1 MALNNKIF
9 RITEERNSAS
19 MKIDLM
25 DTEEIICLIN
35 QEDAKVAEAVR
46 VEIPAIKKAVDM
58 IVTRMKEGG
67 RLFYVGAGTSGR
79 LGILDAIECGPTFGV
94 ENGKVV
100 GILAGG
106 EKAMFVAQEDTE
118 DDFNMGAKEVKKYSI
133 NDLDSVI
140 GIAAS
145 GNTPYVL
152 GAIEEV
158 KKHGALTIG
167 LVCIIGSLLEKKVD
181 VIIAPFVG
189 PEVITG
195 STRMKAGTAQKMVL
209 NMISTTV
216 MIKLGKVYSNL
227 MVDLNSSN
235 YKLRERAKNIFMEIT
250 NTNYE
255 IAAEYLKETDYNIK
269 AAIVMYQKGVTLE
282 KALKL
287 LKEKEG
293 VLVRIID

>member
-1 MALNNKIF
+1 MVLNNKISK
-9 RITEERNSAS
+9 ITEERNPAS
-19 MKIDLM
+19 MKIDQM
-25 DTEEIICLIN
+25 DTEEIIRLIN

-58 IVTRMKEGG
+58 IVARMKEGG

-79 LGILDAIECGPTFGV
+79 LGVLDAIECGPTFGV

-152 GAIEEV
+152 GAVKEA

-167 LVCIIGSLLEKKVD
+167 LICVINSLLEKEVD
-181 VIIAPFVG
+181 VSIAPIVG

-195 STRMKAGTAQKMVL
+195 STRMKAGTAQKIIL
-209 NMISTTV
+209 NTISTTV
-216 MIKLGKVYSNL
+216 MITLGKVYSNL
-227 MVDLNSSN
+227 MVALNPSN
-235 YKLRERAKNIFMEIT
+235 YKLRERAKYTFMEIT
-250 NTNYE
+250 NANYE
-255 IAAEYLKETDYNIK
+255 TAAEYLKEADYNLK
-269 AAIVMYQKGVTLE
+269 SAIVMYQKGVTLE

-287 LKEKEG
+287 LKEKGG

>member
-9 RITEERNSAS
+9 RITEERNTAS
-19 MKIDLM
+19 MKIDQM
-25 DTEEIICLIN
+25 DTEEIIRLIN

-58 IVTRMKEGG
+58 IVARMKEGG

-79 LGILDAIECGPTFGV
+79 LGVLDAIECGPTFGV

-106 EKAMFVAQEDTE
+106 KKAMFVAQEDTE
-118 DDFNMGAKEVKKYSI
+118 DDFNMGGKAIKKYSI

-152 GAIEEV
+152 GAVKEA
-158 KKHGALTIG
+158 KKHGTLTIG
-167 LVCIIGSLLEKKVD
+167 LICVINSLLEKEVD
-181 VIIAPFVG
+181 VSIAPIVG

-195 STRMKAGTAQKMVL
+195 STRMKAGTAQKIIL
-209 NMISTTV
+209 NTISTTV

-227 MVDLNSSN
+227 MIDLNSSN
-235 YKLRERAKNIFMEIT
+235 YKLRERAKNTFMEIT
-250 NTNYE
+250 NANYE
-255 IAAEYLKETDYNIK
+255 TAAEYLKEADYNIK